1 VSDETTAVQAPVD
14 AASASAVGHVAGE
27 PMITVE
33 HAVKFYGR
41 FPAVNDV
48 SFHVNR
54 GEVFGF
60 IGPNGAGKTT
70 TIRMLATL
78 MLPSSGR
85 LAVGGID
92 VAEDPMGVRR
102 LIGFMPDSFGV
113 YEDLL
118 VWEYLDYFAALYRI
132 DRVRRPKIIDDVL
145 ELTDLT
151 IKRNAQVM
159 SLSRGMKQRLC
170 LAKTLVHDPEI
181 LLLDEPASGLDPH
194 ARIEIRELIKELCRM
209 GKTVLV
215 SSHILTELADFCT
228 SIGIIEA
235 GRMLD
240 FGRIDDIQRRLAG
253 GVTLE
258 IEVRGDTAQVVALLA
273 ERGDVGRITVVGQ
286 TVKGEYTGAPTDVDD
301 VLRGLV
307 LAGSRV
313 VGFKRVEA
321 NLEDIFLR
329 ITRGQVA

>member
-1 VSDETTAVQAPVD
+1 MSGTEAMISVENVTKRYGKFTAVD
-14 AASASAVGHVAGE
+14 
-27 PMITVE
+27 
-33 HAVKFYGR
+33 
-41 FPAVNDV
+41 DL
-48 SFHVNR
+48 SFTIGR

-78 MLPSSGR
+78 MLPTTGR
-85 LAVGGID
+85 VRVGGID
-92 VAEDPMGVRR
+92 VSVDPHGVRR
-102 LIGFMPDSFGV
+102 MIGYMPDSFGV

-118 VWEYLDYFAALYRI
+118 VWEYLDYFAALYKI
-132 DRVRRPKIIDDVL
+132 ESARRPKIIADVL

-151 IKRNAQVM
+151 IKREAQVM

-170 LAKTLVHDPEI
+170 LAKTLVHDPEV

-235 GRMLD
+235 GKMLTH
-240 FGRIDDIQRRLAG
+240 GAIGDIQQQLSS
-253 GVTLE
+253 GVSVE
-258 IEVRGDTAQVVALLA
+258 IDVKVDAAAVATLLA
-273 ERGDVGRITVVGQ
+273 ERDDVGRVTVVGNTL
-286 TVKGEYTGAPTDVDD
+286 TVEYLGDPEEVDD
-301 VLRGLV
+301 MLRQLV
-307 LAGSRV
+307 VAGVRV
-313 VGFKRVEA
+313 VGFRTAEA
-321 NLEDIFLR
+321 DLEDIFLR
-329 ITRGQVA
+329 VTRGQVA